1 MSKTLSALA
10 LSGLLSLSCFAE
22 TVSQLQPTQ
31 VQSATIKDVVKMLS
45 TRHYR
50 NLPIDDQLS
59 EAFLDKYLESLDASR
74 MYFLQS
80 DISGFN
86 RFRHQFDD
94 DIKAGNLE
102 NGFAIYRTLKQ
113 RMESRLEW
121 VIKYLSEP
129 NKKFEFTTQEVIEVE
144 RDKSPWPKN
153 AQD

>member
-74 MYFLQS
+74 MYFYSRTSAALTVS
-80 DISGFN
+80 ATSLTTTSK
-86 RFRHQFDD
+86 R
-94 DIKAGNLE
+94 
-102 NGFAIYRTLKQ
+102 AI
-113 RMESRLEW
+113 
-121 VIKYLSEP
+121 
-129 NKKFEFTTQEVIEVE
+129 
-144 RDKSPWPKN
+144 
-153 AQD
+153 